1 LGQADEVWEREV
13 DDLRAGVE
21 DLIEER
27 KGERICRS
35 VSLPVGGRR
44 ASNAGTSATHVID
57 ARARSYAAAPRRAMP
72 PCRSDSDLRIRI
84 LNQSQF

>member
-1 LGQADEVWEREV
+1 M

-57 ARARSYAAAPRRAMP
+57 ARARSYAARAAPCYAAVPLRLRLAYSYSQSESILMMP
-72 PCRSDSDLRIRI
+72 T
-84 LNQSQF
+84 